1 MSFGAPNPGTQ
12 QFNGGTANRP
22 QNNAEAQAAQSFLAA
37 GAVTGPYDP
46 SQIGND
52 GFVTMGPGY
61 ASTTGTN
68 TIPLFSAVNSWWKL
82 PQPDKIKFIDTAR
95 AAGHKIS
102 NDSDAFSKWST
113 LNTYAANLGKVM
125 GTPASVYD
133 ILDSSIALNV
143 QKPPGAGGASGFSSV
158 VNLTNPDD
166 AQVLVNNSLNQYL
179 GRDAT
184 DDERD
189 AFLETLNKVERKN
202 PVVSTPTARSGGTN
216 QQQVAKEFALSR
228 DTAAEDTA
236 NSTYMNWMAEA
247 LMQTPNEGVVS
258 GL

>member
-1 MSFGAPNPGTQ
+1 MAVVPNPGTQ
-12 QFNGGTANRP
+12 QFNGSTGNRP
-22 QNNAEAQAAQSFLAA
+22 QNNAEANSFLSTGMINAA
-37 GAVTGPYDP
+37 YDP
-46 SQIGND
+46 SQIAND
-52 GFVTMGPGY
+52 GFVNLGPGY
-61 ASTTGTN
+61 KSSTGQTSV
-68 TIPLFSAVNSWWKL
+68 PLQTAVQMWWKT
-82 PQPDKIKFIDTAR
+82 PQADQRKFIDTAR
-95 AAGHKIS
+95 AAGYRIS
-102 NDSDAFSKWST
+102 NGPDAF
-113 LNTYAANLGKVM
+113 NTWKAINTQAAQYGQALGM
-125 GTPASVYD
+125 APQSVYD
-133 ILDSSIALNV
+133 ILNANIALNV
-143 QKPPGAGGASGFSSV
+143 QKAPGSGGASGFSSV

-247 LMQTPNEGVVS
+247 LMETPNEGVVS

>member
-1 MSFGAPNPGTQ
+1 MSSAAPNPGTQ
-12 QFNGGTANRP
+12 QFNGGTGNRP
-22 QNNAEAQAAQSFLAA
+22 QNSAEAQFYAK
-37 GAVTGPYDP
+37 GNITGPYDS

-52 GFVTMGPGY
+52 GFVTMPGY
-61 ASTTGTN
+61 KSSGGITS
-68 TIPLFSAVNSWWKL
+68 IPLNSAINLWWTL
-82 PQPDKIKFIDTAR
+82 PMADKVKFIETAR
-95 AAGHKIS
+95 TAGYKIS
-102 NDSDAFSKWST
+102 TDADAFSKWST
-113 LNTYAANLGKVM
+113 VNIQAANYGKVL
-125 GTPASVYD
+125 GTPASAYD
-133 ILDSSIALNV
+133 ILNSSIATFP
-143 QKPPGAGGASGFSSV
+143 QKPDGGVGGGGASGFSSV

-202 PVVSTPTARSGGTN
+202 PIVSTPSARSGGTN
-216 QQQVAKEFALSR
+216 TSQVAKEFALSR

-236 NSTYMNWMAEA
+236 NTTYMNWMAEA
-247 LMQTPNEGVVS
+247 LMETPNEGVVS